1 MNNFFLSHEL
11 QIEVSQISGM
21 EDQITSH
28 LSKHSI
34 SIESISIHTHE
45 NNNFVYLVTSDN
57 HLASQILKKLPETK
71 QVTENSVIFL
81 EKKHWN
87 NHLHLELSQALQR
100 HHVSINHAYS
110 ASANNKPYFV
120 LSTSNNH
127 EAAQLISHAM

>member
-11 QIEVSQISGM
+11 QLEVNQICGI

-28 LSKHSI
+28 LSEHHI
-34 SIESISIHTHE
+34 CIESISTHTFKHGT
-45 NNNFVYLVTSDN
+45 FIYMVTSN
-57 HLASQILKKLPETK
+57 NWLASQLLKKLPVIK

-81 EKKHWN
+81 EKKHWSN
-87 NHLHLELSQALQR
+87 DLHLELSQALQR
-100 HHVSINHAYS
+100 HHVHINHAYS

-127 EAAQLISHAM
+127 EAAQLIAHSI